1 MQQSLLYFIVSLE
14 EASCLRHIHEGDYYQ
29 AGLPVSIMLSMS
41 LNAFSKA
48 SV

>member
-1 MQQSLLYFIVSLE
+1 MARATAFSSVGE
-14 EASCLRHIHEGDYYQ
+14 AEASCYRRIHDGGYYQ
-29 AGLPVSIMLSMS
+29 AGLPVAIMLSMS